1 MLNYSELKKV
11 QRTIH
16 KDIYSGMSST
26 NKSKLYITMIIN
38 FVCANS
44 DCTLNQI
51 SDSTGIK
58 VKSLDAILRRLKN
71 SGEVLLSGKVRGNG
85 TKYAYTYKLPE
96 VDQ

>member
-1 MLNYSELKKV
+1 MNYKQLKAMMPAIK
-11 QRTIH
+11 

-26 NKSKLYITMIIN
+26 NKSKLYTSMIIN

-51 SDSTGIK
+51 SGSTGIK
-58 VKSLDAILRRLKN
+58 VKSLDTIVRRLKN
-71 SGEVLLSGKVRGNG
+71 SGEVLLSGKVRGSG

-96 VDQ
+96 VEQ

>member
-1 MLNYSELKKV
+1 MNYKQLKAMMPAIK
-11 QRTIH
+11 

-26 NKSKLYITMIIN
+26 NKSKLYTSMIIN

-51 SDSTGIK
+51 SGSTGIK
-58 VKSLDAILRRLKN
+58 VKSLDTIVRRLKN

>member
-1 MLNYSELKKV
+1 MKYKQLKAMMPAIK
-11 QRTIH
+11 

-26 NKSKLYITMIIN
+26 NKSKLYTSMIIN

-51 SDSTGIK
+51 SGSTGIK
-58 VKSLDAILRRLKN
+58 VKSLDTIVRRLKN

-96 VDQ
+96 VEL

>member
-1 MLNYSELKKV
+1 MNYKYLKSMMPAVK
-11 QRTIH
+11 

-26 NKSKLYITMIIN
+26 NKSKLYTGMIIN

-58 VKSLDAILRRLKN
+58 VKSLDTIVRRLKN

-96 VDQ
+96 VEQ